1 MKLTAVNF
9 DTKNSVTLTVDVTS
23 LVGCRTQDEVKK
35 ALEQMILESRIFHE
49 SDLPKLKYQGRK
61 EIIAE
66 WEALRQT
73 TAEDTPQYDLDRFL
87 DAQALVYPVALEE
100 MQNGMKTSHWIWFIF
115 PQQKGL
121 GHSYN
126 SEFYGLDGIDEARAY
141 LAHPILG
148 QRLREISQVLLT
160 HKGKNIRLIMGSHID
175 ALKLETSMRLFDAIS
190 PNDIFNKVLQA
201 FF

>member
-66 WEALRQT
+66 WEVLRQT

-87 DAQALVYPVALEE
+87 DAQALAYPVALEE

-160 HKGKNIRLIMGSHID
+160 HKGKNIRHIMGSHID

>member
-66 WEALRQT
+66 WEVLRKT

-87 DAQALVYPVALEE
+87 DAQALVYPIALEE

-121 GHSYN
+121 GRSYN
-126 SEFYGLDGIDEARAY
+126 SEYYGLDGIDEARAY

-160 HKGKNIRLIMGSHID
+160 HKGENIRHIMGSSID